1 MSSPTPLTDTDIER
15 LQSLLDALP
24 EPLQPLDVTAL
35 DGYLCGV
42 LLQPSRIEEA
52 RWLPG
57 VMDVEGRPL
66 PAGVDAAPLQ
76 ALVRRRHAEL
86 DAAIGARAWFD
97 PWIFA
102 MDDEGTPSEAVL
114 PWVAGF
120 AAAMDRFPA
129 LMAIDSPELLEPLAL
144 MYLHFDPEDLE
155 DADALLA
162 LIEEIEPPPDLAEAV
177 QDLVRS
183 VMLIADVSRPRAP
196 LPGAGKRRPGGPR
209 RAGPG
214 AGKGR
219 GPRRRAWS
227 RSRPAPAVNAQGDLR
242 PVGSKP
248 DDAFTLRPMEK
259 VSFRQQVLRVREEAI
274 VTVVNRLLAEKGF
287 DLMTVDEVAA
297 EVGIAK
303 ASLYKHFPSK
313 EALAAAA
320 MVRVLQ
326 RGLEEVR
333 ALAAR
338 SELSPLQRLKA
349 AARWTVATVLAGQMP
364 SLPSQNSSLRTE
376 LLGDKN
382 YLNALMEVSELLG
395 AWITEAQAAG
405 DLDAHLP
412 PELVLYTLYARGCDP
427 VPGFLKSTGQY
438 DDMQIIDWVVAACFT
453 GLQAR

>member
-1 MSSPTPLTDTDIER
+1 MTLPSPLSDTDLER
-15 LQSLLDALP
+15 LQALLDGLP

-57 VMDVEGRPL
+57 VVDVEGRPL

-86 DAAIGARAWFD
+86 DAAIGTRAWFD

-196 LPGAGKRRPGGPR
+196 LPGAGKRRPGGSR

-214 AGKGR
+214 VGKGR
-219 GPRRRAWS
+219 GPRR
-227 RSRPAPAVNAQGDLR
+227 
-242 PVGSKP
+242 
-248 DDAFTLRPMEK
+248 
-259 VSFRQQVLRVREEAI
+259 
-274 VTVVNRLLAEKGF
+274 
-287 DLMTVDEVAA
+287 
-297 EVGIAK
+297 
-303 ASLYKHFPSK
+303 
-313 EALAAAA
+313 
-320 MVRVLQ
+320 
-326 RGLEEVR
+326 
-333 ALAAR
+333 
-338 SELSPLQRLKA
+338 
-349 AARWTVATVLAGQMP
+349 
-364 SLPSQNSSLRTE
+364 
-376 LLGDKN
+376 
-382 YLNALMEVSELLG
+382 
-395 AWITEAQAAG
+395 
-405 DLDAHLP
+405 
-412 PELVLYTLYARGCDP
+412 
-427 VPGFLKSTGQY
+427 
-438 DDMQIIDWVVAACFT
+438 
-453 GLQAR
+453 